1 MAGSGPLS
9 PAKRPFS
16 STPRGRSRPSGGAAR
31 LRNLSEHA
39 VQRKSKDK
47 EPSVAVT
54 PADIQK
60 LLDRLER
67 SKSAITRNV
76 IHGRY
81 TMDNVIDVVE
91 GLYYDIK
98 LAVVEAWA
106 ETIFP
111 DRFEGMA
118 LAETGRFDWTTY
130 EMSEAAGS
138 VDDIFEFDEI
148 DEQVVSRDK
157 KRFEAT
163 AFAALKEGMPTFRA
177 VRNPVTSVLQFRPGR
192 YATEEETME
201 WFGNLNDDRV
211 RAYGVF
217 IDLQYKECVANAPVR
232 FVPLGAK
239 DSSEKG
245 LVFLGWFFTGS
256 DDEPDMQW
264 IKFGTRFGA
273 VFDFHRATFT
283 WRQVNRSSFEKSV
296 GHTWPETA

>member
-1 MAGSGPLS
+1 M
-9 PAKRPFS
+9 
-16 STPRGRSRPSGGAAR
+16 
-31 LRNLSEHA
+31 
-39 VQRKSKDK
+39 QRKSKDK

-118 LAETGRFDWTTY
+118 LAEAGRFDWTTCEVSKAY
-130 EMSEAAGS
+130 DGLA
-138 VDDIFEFDEI
+138 DIFEYDDLDRI
-148 DEQVVSRDK
+148 AVSRDK
-157 KRFEAT
+157 KRVEET
-163 AFAALKEGMPTFRA
+163 AAAALKEGMPTFRA
-177 VRNPVTSVLQFRPGR
+177 VRNPVTSVIQFRPGR

-201 WFGNLNDDRV
+201 WYGRLNDDRI

-217 IDLQYKECVANAPVR
+217 IDLQYKSCVANAPVR
-232 FVPLGAK
+232 FVPLGAT
-239 DSSEKG
+239 DPSEKG
-245 LVFLGWFFTGS
+245 LVFLGWLFTRS
-256 DDEPDMQW
+256 DEEPDMQW

-273 VFDFHRATFT
+273 ICGFERIDFTRS
-283 WRQVNRSSFEKSV
+283 QVNRSSFEKSV
-296 GHTWPETA
+296 GHKWPETA